1 MKKII
6 ALLLALALTLSCAAV
21 LAEAAEEKQE
31 MGTVD
36 FYGSPFMIKGT
47 IPNGYTY
54 HVLDLE
60 PGMFINANVV
70 NENDPDA
77 PYLNIQVYLA
87 DNYEPGIRL
96 NDVDDET
103 LREIEDSFALDNEVE
118 IEYTETAYGTKL
130 MKVTEIGGD
139 PDWIA
144 FYSIY
149 EGYEIELTIHSGENG
164 ELSEET
170 VQNAIKFLSEMDF
183 IRADNVSAE
192 ETAAE

>member
-6 ALLLALALTLSCAAV
+6 ALLLTLALTLGCAAV

-36 FYGSPFMIKGT
+36 FYGSPFLIKGI
-47 IPNGYTY
+47 IPEGYTY

-60 PGMFINANVV
+60 PGVFVNANVV
-70 NENDPDA
+70 NENNPDA

-87 DNYEPGIRL
+87 DNYLPGIRL
-96 NDVDDET
+96 NDVDNET
-103 LREIEDSFALDNEVE
+103 LREIEDSFALDNEVA

-130 MKVTEIGGD
+130 MKVTEIGND

-149 EGYEIELTIHSGENG
+149 EGYEIELTLHAGKNG
-164 ELSEET
+164 ELTEET
-170 VQNAIKFLSEMDF
+170 VENAIRFLSEMDF
-183 IRADNVSAE
+183 IKEENAPGAEAPAD
-192 ETAAE
+192 